1 MMQSSPGETPFFV
14 NSRAAYPAATPPPR
28 ITYTNAL
35 PISFGSPSPTK
46 TLSALSLSLSLSRVK
61 KSREIYF
68 NSPFCVLGGILS
80 SKENPPS
87 LVPF

>member
-1 MMQSSPGETPFFV
+1 MPIKENKPRKAKKMRFLFFSLTVSSEMMQSSPGETPFFV

-46 TLSALSLSLSLSRVK
+46 TLSGLSLSLAL
-61 KSREIYF
+61 KSQE
-68 NSPFCVLGGILS
+68 
-80 SKENPPS
+80 E
-87 LVPF
+87 